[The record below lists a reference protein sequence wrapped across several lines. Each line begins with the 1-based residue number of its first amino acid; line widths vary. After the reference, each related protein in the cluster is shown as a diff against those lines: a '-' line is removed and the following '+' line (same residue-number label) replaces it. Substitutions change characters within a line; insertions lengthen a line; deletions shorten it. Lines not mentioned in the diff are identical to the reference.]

1 MEIENEIS
9 FDKKTV
15 ANTFNNFFTT
25 IAENL
30 VSKLPDISGGF
41 GGSFIDNYYQNKGV
55 KYNAF
60 IFSPVSEDV
69 ISKLIGNLSIHKATG
84 LDGLSARFL
93 KDGVSVI
100 SSPFSP
106 NINIS
111 LRLGCVPD
119 KIKTAR
125 VIPLYKNKSKTDP
138 GNYRPV
144 SILTIVSKILE
155 RVTYNQIESYMKS
168 EFF

>member
-1 MEIENEIS
+1 M
-9 FDKKTV
+9 
-15 ANTFNNFFTT
+15 ANTFNNFFTN

-30 VSKLPDISGGF
+30 VSKLPDISCGF

-55 KYNAF
+55 KSNAF

-69 ISKLIGNLSIHKATG
+69 ISKLMGNLSIRKATG

-93 KDGVSVI
+93 KDGESVI
-100 SSPFSP
+100 SSPLSHI
-106 NINIS
+106 INLS

-119 KIKTAR
+119 EMKTAR
-125 VIPLYKNKSKTDP
+125 VIPLYKKKSKTDP

-168 EFF
+168 